1 MIIYLILLIFLF
13 CLWLFRGKM
22 KFIDMI
28 LLYCLFFDITIR
40 FAGEQRVNY
49 SYVQPFIILI
59 YVTLYII
66 RMWPNFD
73 HNCKRLFFYTIGF
86 LILSVLIPVLK
97 GASLDSALR
106 IFAMESQSIVILP
119 IAYHYYSTDG
129 DVDNL
134 VKIICYVIILW
145 VAALVIFTILRI
157 DVIGNILGSE
167 DFGLGLL
174 YFGEMSNRGAISYI
188 SLLFIASPII
198 LLQNKGIIRI
208 LLFIS
213 IISIF
218 AVIMISLKRFSV
230 IAIYLGTINMLFLS
244 GIKLK
249 RRFVL
254 IGIFSM
260 VVVALLYFTPL
271 PDLIVQSYY
280 HRGAEKKVSI
290 EAVQDDVRL
299 YEPFFAFG
307 YASSKGIDAVLFGSQ
322 TSGIMDIS
330 SEKYYIPGRDIHNQ
344 YAQYI
349 LVYGIVGLILYLMIF
364 VTIYRIC
371 AKYAKYT
378 KNIIYIN
385 AWYWLTFQNILFV
398 FIIGGIVGGHI
409 HPTYRT
415 IVMMVSGGISGYFAK
430 QHNKLMVSNNINYQN
445 IKLENIKLGLVYH
458 KALNNK

>member
-40 FAGEQRVNY
+40 FAGKQGVNY
-49 SYVQPFIILI
+49 NYVQPFIILI

-66 RMWPNFD
+66 RMWHYFD

-86 LILSVLIPVLK
+86 LILTVLIPVFK
-97 GASLDSALR
+97 GATLDSTLR
-106 IFAMESQSIVILP
+106 IFAVDSQSILVLP

-129 DVDNL
+129 DVENL
-134 VKIICYVIILW
+134 FKIICYVTIIW
-145 VAALVIFTILRI
+145 VAAVVIFTLLKI
-157 DVIGNILGSE
+157 DVIGTHMGSD

-230 IAIYLGTINMLFLS
+230 LAIGFAIVNLLFLS

-249 RRFVL
+249 RRYVL
-254 IGIFSM
+254 FGIFSI
-260 VVVALLYFTPL
+260 VIVALLYFTPL
-271 PDLIVQSYY
+271 PDLVVQAYY

-290 EAVQDDVRL
+290 EAVQEDIRL
-299 YEPFFAFG
+299 YEPIYVFE
-307 YASSKGIDAVLFGSQ
+307 YVSSKGIDAVLFGSQ
-322 TSGIMDIS
+322 TSRIMDIS
-330 SEKYYIPGRDIHNQ
+330 SDKYYIPGRNIHNQ

-349 LVYGIVGLILYLMIF
+349 LMYGVVCLFFYLMIF
-364 VTIYRIC
+364 IVIYRVC
-371 AKYAKYT
+371 SKYINNL
-378 KNIIYIN
+378 KNISYYN

-398 FIIGGIVGGHI
+398 FIIGGMVGGHI
-409 HPTYRT
+409 HPTYRS
-415 IVMMVSGGISGYFAK
+415 IVMMVAGGIAGYFTK
-430 QHNKLMVSNNINYQN
+430 QHRILAISNNSNSEQ
-445 IKLENIKLGLVYH
+445 IKLKNNKLGLVYH
-458 KALNNK
+458 